1 MAKKYIKP
9 EISTFQIEVS
19 EPPLSVES
27 DSITDTDQIRFTN
40 CRCWS
45 GGWERMSAKE
55 ADGMTHFQIAKRRFE
70 MSSPDWSFHEM
81 SDEAAVRLIQ
91 SRIYLWK
98 KNGKEHSEFPVV
110 FETTLG
116 LLRQSTARL

>member
-1 MAKKYIKP
+1 MAKKYIKS

-27 DSITDTDQIRFTN
+27 DSITDTVQIRFTN

-45 GGWERMSAKE
+45 GGWERFSAKE
-55 ADGMTHFQIAKRRFE
+55 ADGMTHFQIAKRLFE
-70 MSSPDWSFHEM
+70 MSSPDWSFHQM

-91 SRIYLWK
+91 SRIYLVK